1 MITACMCFSE
11 VQGTTSRLEMTEM
24 IRLDVPFYVAVMVA
38 LLPVNVVYSQLYNL
52 DSFIY
57 AEAVS
62 TYTIGWWAVS
72 ELGSPSV
79 DFRLAE
85 NVAPKP
91 NTKIRLWGFLDF
103 SRWDLDLKI

>member
-1 MITACMCFSE
+1 MITAYMCFSE

-62 TYTIGWWAVS
+62 TYTIG
-72 ELGSPSV
+72 
-79 DFRLAE
+79 
-85 NVAPKP
+85 
-91 NTKIRLWGFLDF
+91 
-103 SRWDLDLKI
+103 

>member
-1 MITACMCFSE
+1 MITAYMCFSE
-11 VQGTTSRLEMTEM
+11 VQGTTSRFEITEM

-62 TYTIGWWAVS
+62 TYTIG
-72 ELGSPSV
+72 
-79 DFRLAE
+79 
-85 NVAPKP
+85 
-91 NTKIRLWGFLDF
+91 
-103 SRWDLDLKI
+103 

>member
-1 MITACMCFSE
+1 MCFSE
-11 VQGTTSRLEMTEM
+11 VQGTTSRFEITEM

-62 TYTIGWWAVS
+62 TYTIG
-72 ELGSPSV
+72 
-79 DFRLAE
+79 
-85 NVAPKP
+85 
-91 NTKIRLWGFLDF
+91 
-103 SRWDLDLKI
+103 